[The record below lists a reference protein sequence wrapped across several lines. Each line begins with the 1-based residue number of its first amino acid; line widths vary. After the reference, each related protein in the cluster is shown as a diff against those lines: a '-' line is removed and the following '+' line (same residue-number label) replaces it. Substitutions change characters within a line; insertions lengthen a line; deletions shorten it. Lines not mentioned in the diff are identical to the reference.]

1 MATTIQY
8 MRGDTRNIVIH
19 VPDPIT
25 RLPRNLLAV
34 TRARLSVARS
44 ERDWAAST
52 AYVVGNIIKPVID
65 NGRHYV
71 CIVAGISGAI
81 EPVWT
86 TDLESVIVSGT
97 TSWRCIAIYQFQIDT
112 TTHGADGNAIF
123 TLSAEATGIVVAPAA
138 AITVDSGIAGN
149 LNGAYHYRIAFV
161 CGGGRG
167 ETSLGVASILLNVVN
182 RRVDISSIPVGR
194 SGVVVARKIYRT
206 AAGGNIHRLVATI
219 QDNTTTTHQ
228 DNVAD
233 VSLGAVGL
241 TENKTTMKDG
251 DYDYDCELQ
260 WSGGSTI
267 NTVVKSTFT
276 VLADITRN

>member
-1 MATTIQY
+1 M
-8 MRGDTRNIVIH
+8 
-19 VPDPIT
+19 
-25 RLPRNLLAV
+25 
-34 TRARLSVARS
+34 
-44 ERDWAAST
+44 
-52 AYVVGNIIKPVID
+52 
-65 NGRHYV
+65 
-71 CIVAGISGAI
+71 
-81 EPVWT
+81 
-86 TDLESVIVSGT
+86 
-97 TSWRCIAIYQFQIDT
+97 
-112 TTHGADGNAIF
+112 
-123 TLSAEATGIVVAPAA
+123 VAPAA

-194 SGVVVARKIYRT
+194 SGVVVARKIYRA